1 MTDEL
6 KQRIWDCAVIG
17 GGPAGLTTA
26 IYLARYH
33 LSVTIFDDQT
43 SRAAMIP
50 ISHNHPGFPE
60 GINGAE
66 LLSRMRA
73 QAQRYGALVQAS
85 KVMTLEREND
95 HFMLRFDSGVVLSR
109 TVLMATGVVNRRPP
123 ISPDKHDDAVARGL
137 LRYCPVCDG
146 FEVSDKPV
154 GVLGTGTKGFKEAK
168 FLRSFTRDLTLVA
181 PDGVH
186 DLADEEQRDLE
197 DLGIKVEAGPV
208 VSVEPGADMI
218 IVTTATRAYAFA
230 SLYPALGS
238 DIRSGLA
245 AKLGACVSGE
255 GCIDVDAHQ
264 RTSVPGLYAAGDVVI
279 GLDQISH
286 AMGQAGV
293 AATAIRND
301 LCEIETLIR

>member
-17 GGPAGLTTA
+17 GGPAGLTAA

-33 LSVTIFDDQT
+33 LSVTVFDDRT

-50 ISHNHPGFPE
+50 ISHNHAGFPD

-85 KVMTLEREND
+85 KVITLESENNY
-95 HFMLRFDSGVVLSR
+95 FMLGFDSGVVLSR

-186 DLADEEQRDLE
+186 DLTEEEQRDLE

-218 IVTTATRAYAFA
+218 TVTTATRAYAFA

-245 AKLGACVSGE
+245 AELGARVSGE

-301 LCEIETLIR
+301 LCEIETLVR